1 MKITG
6 RNIKRRLYG
15 LKNLP
20 SHIKRARYFRG
31 HGVHSP
37 FVYAIVRQVF
47 MRSTFACDDREL
59 YEALIAKGVVRRRAM
74 QLQNLFKHL
83 HYSSYCINPEVGECS
98 KTDMIISTP
107 DQCSSHLTSLADL
120 AREWGSTLCII
131 APALDSERDKV
142 CRRLVEEHRC
152 TSVDNRGYL
161 LLFNNHLPKQKFRL

>member
-1 MKITG
+1 MLFQNPIIWLM
-6 RNIKRRLYG
+6 R
-15 LKNLP
+15 
-20 SHIKRARYFRG
+20 FRQRKG
-31 HGVHSP
+31 YGVHSP

-59 YEALIAKGVVRRRAM
+59 YDALMAKGVVRRRAL

-83 HYSSYCINPEVGECS
+83 HYSSYCFNPEVGECS
-98 KTDMIISTP
+98 KTDMIFSTP
-107 DQCSSHLTSLADL
+107 DQCSSLLPSLADL

-142 CRRLVEEHRC
+142 CKRLVEEHRC